1 MTIIESIEQLARTLD
16 DGGFFQEAETIER
29 WLSQTAVT
37 TKDNMDKHLVWQ
49 EVYLALHEDLWQTDL
64 TLSALA
70 EQANRIE
77 DAEQPSIDGKELFQ
91 IPTSIASLDD
101 ATLARFV
108 VDRIVA
114 SEAFHILLATSLK
127 GRLRAY

>member
-1 MTIIESIEQLARTLD
+1 MTIIESIEQVARTLD

-29 WLSQTAVT
+29 WLNQTADT

-49 EVYLALHEDLWQTDL
+49 EVYLAIHEDLWETDL

-70 EQANRIE
+70 EQANRLE

-91 IPTSIASLDD
+91 MPVSLASLDD

-114 SEAFHILLATSLK
+114 SEAFHILLATALK

>member
-1 MTIIESIEQLARTLD
+1 MTIIESIEQVARTLD

-29 WLSQTAVT
+29 WLNQTADT

-49 EVYLALHEDLWQTDL
+49 EVYLAIHEDLWETDL

-91 IPTSIASLDD
+91 TSTSIASLDD
-101 ATLARFV
+101 ATLAHFV

-114 SEAFHILLATSLK
+114 SEAFHILLATALK

>member
-1 MTIIESIEQLARTLD
+1 MTIIESIEHLTYTLN

-29 WLSQTAVT
+29 WLNQTADT

-49 EVYLALHEDLWQTDL
+49 EVYLALHEDLWETDL

-70 EQANRIE
+70 EQANRIA

-91 IPTSIASLDD
+91 MPTSLASIDD

-114 SEAFHILLATSLK
+114 SEAFHILLATALK

>member
-1 MTIIESIEQLARTLD
+1 MTIIESIEQVARTLD

-29 WLSQTAVT
+29 WLNQTADT

-49 EVYLALHEDLWQTDL
+49 EVYLAIHEDLWETDL

-91 IPTSIASLDD
+91 TSTSIASLDD

-114 SEAFHILLATSLK
+114 SEAFHILLATALK